1 MSPVGSGPVL
11 RPTDEVVDERPC
23 LDGWMDV
30 DLQRDVGW
38 SVVFVERQ
46 RLFLFVS
53 FSLAL
58 YGTFVCVGVC
68 V

>member
-1 MSPVGSGPVL
+1 
-11 RPTDEVVDERPC
+11 
-23 LDGWMDV
+23 MDV

-53 FSLAL
+53 LSLAL
-58 YGTFVCVGVC
+58 YGTFVCVYVC